1 MIEDEQRLKQ
11 KKVQRSHAE
20 LSQIDFRWIQS
31 KPGGPS
37 ISWSRPTEE
46 AWVTIISRHTQL
58 LTYLN
63 DEVTILLF
71 TSPCLM
77 KHIGRGGTWILKQYF
92 GGKCCWWLGS
102 AVVKLLGVQE
112 NTATTTGICN
122 GFLADTTF
130 VYHKY
135 FAIITSWSC
144 YAMSWGEVSYYRNGK
159 GTILK

>member
-1 MIEDEQRLKQ
+1 MSLPEARGTLSLLSYTVLKMRDEWTFSNDRRRRMPQTEKGS
-11 KKVQRSHAE
+11 KSHAE

-58 LTYLN
+58 LTNLN

-77 KHIGRGGTWILKQYF
+77 KPTGRGGTWTLKQYF
-92 GGKCCWWLGS
+92 GGKCCWHLGFDGCS
-102 AVVKLLGVQE
+102 TIGSSRKHSD
-112 NTATTTGICN
+112 NN
-122 GFLADTTF
+122 
-130 VYHKY
+130 
-135 FAIITSWSC
+135 
-144 YAMSWGEVSYYRNGK
+144 RN
-159 GTILK
+159 LQRFFS